1 MMVDRILLIF
11 NIIFFCAFL
20 FFMYLL
26 GNLKFSNFLDFL
38 FLHFYVILALIL
50 FIVIFNTIYYR
61 FLYSRLYFIFNG
73 IEDTYI
79 FLKLKIIRKTLKS
92 VFDISLLLKII
103 LVKQDKKSL
112 DELFF
117 YLKDAKL
124 NNKTIVELYSVFI
137 SLRERKKASSL
148 IVNYRDSKNRW
159 VRYCVALNAISD
171 EECGKLS
178 NEIDFLKKFFL
189 RFDPIFTVYFYYLL
203 KSSNLECRLIEEYR
217 LKIRDKYFKYEEQ
230 LNAKHTKLLNSNLF
244 FVVFYYIFD
253 FSKKDIFLLKEVMF

>member
-1 MMVDRILLIF
+1 MVDRILLIF

-178 NEIDFLKKFFL
+178 NEIDFLKKFF
-189 RFDPIFTVYFYYLL
+189 
-203 KSSNLECRLIEEYR
+203 
-217 LKIRDKYFKYEEQ
+217 
-230 LNAKHTKLLNSNLF
+230 
-244 FVVFYYIFD
+244 
-253 FSKKDIFLLKEVMF
+253 